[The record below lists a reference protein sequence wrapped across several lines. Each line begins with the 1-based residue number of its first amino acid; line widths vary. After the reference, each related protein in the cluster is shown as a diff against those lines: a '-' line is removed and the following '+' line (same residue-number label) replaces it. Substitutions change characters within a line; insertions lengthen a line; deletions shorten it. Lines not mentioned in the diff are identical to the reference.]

1 VTPDNIA
8 TYSFAVVSL
17 ILLLFAFLVLWK
29 IYIGEI
35 PLDGLLAELPTDG
48 TTKTAKASLS
58 RFQFL
63 IFTFVVAGLFLLLSI
78 EAGTFVQIPQN
89 VLWLLGISG
98 GTYAV
103 SKTISPKKKDDD
115 RKNGGDKKDASGN
128 DQQD

>member
-35 PLDGLLAELPTDG
+35 PLDGLLAELPIDG

-103 SKTISPKKKDDD
+103 SKTISPKKKCD
-115 RKNGGDKKDASGN
+115 DKKDASGN
-128 DQQD
+128 DQQN

>member
-103 SKTISPKKKDDD
+103 SKTISPKKKGDD

-128 DQQD
+128 DQQN